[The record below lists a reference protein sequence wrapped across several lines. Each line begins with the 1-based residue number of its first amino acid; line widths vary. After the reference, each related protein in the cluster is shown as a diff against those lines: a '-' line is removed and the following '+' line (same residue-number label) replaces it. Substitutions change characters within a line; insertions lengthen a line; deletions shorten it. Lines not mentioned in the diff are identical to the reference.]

1 MPEEWDYKASHSET
15 EQFAACERRHYYS
28 YGVGITGI
36 KVSDPLAI
44 GNCGHA
50 GLGAFYTVL
59 QYGGSIDEAETAMLA
74 AARSELDQYETWTDR
89 ETLWQKIG
97 MLLGFYVEQYEHE
110 EIEEIIEVEI
120 LDTYHITQ
128 EFAMPMRLDL
138 IVKLPHYGVTL
149 MDHKFCND
157 FYTVDKAD
165 LSPQLPRY
173 LAVCD
178 ARGIHIDTIMYNQI
192 RYRNTKDNLAH
203 PNERF
208 ERTPVPLTPAKV
220 VRTMREQI
228 MIAKRISHLKNMPL
242 ERWEE
247 LVVRN
252 SLHCQMCPFTQ
263 ICDSDLNG
271 GQDSDLIIEAYYEPR
286 KRPTK

>member
-1 MPEEWDYKASHSET
+1 MPEEWDFKASHSET

-28 YGVGITGI
+28 YGVGITGV

-44 GNCGHA
+44 GNSGHA
-50 GLGAFYTVL
+50 GLGAYYSALQSGCTV
-59 QYGGSIDEAETAMLA
+59 DEAEDAMLI
-74 AARSELDQYETWTDR
+74 AARAELNAYETWTDR

-110 EIEEIIEVEI
+110 EMKIIEVEI

-128 EFAMPMRLDL
+128 EFAMPMKLDL
-138 IVKLPHYGVTL
+138 IAEMDHYGVTL
-149 MDHKFCND
+149 IDHKFCND

-173 LAVCD
+173 LAVCE

-192 RYRNTKDNLAH
+192 RYRNTKDNLAN
-203 PNERF
+203 PSERF
-208 ERTPVPLTPAKV
+208 ERTPVPLTAAKV

-228 MIAKRISHLKNMPL
+228 QIAKRISHLKEL
-242 ERWEE
+242 DIVEWEGS
-247 LVVRN
+247 VVRN
-252 SLHCQMCPFTQ
+252 SLHCQMCPFPQ
-263 ICDSDLNG
+263 VCDSDLNG
-271 GQDSDLIIEAYYEPR
+271 GQDSDLIVEAYYEPR